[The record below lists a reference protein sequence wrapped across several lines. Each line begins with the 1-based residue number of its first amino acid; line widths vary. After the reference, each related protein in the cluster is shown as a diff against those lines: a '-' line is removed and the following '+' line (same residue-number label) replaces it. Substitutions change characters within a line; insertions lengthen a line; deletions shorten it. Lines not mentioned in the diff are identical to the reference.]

1 MQAPSA
7 ATARRWERVLA
18 YPFGICPGEL
28 FLWLFFFC
36 LNLYWAYY
44 WIIDNDYL
52 LEHKLAEKGTIHKNM
67 AAVGRISGL
76 QCNLLSAFVML
87 PVSRTGLWVDV
98 FAIPYDRA
106 IK

>member
-1 MQAPSA
+1 MA
-7 ATARRWERVLA
+7 LNA
-18 YPFGICPGEL
+18 Y
-28 FLWLFFFC
+28 WVQ
-36 LNLYWAYY
+36 YWVV
-44 WIIDNDYL
+44 DNDYVVV
-52 LEHKLAEKGTIHKNM
+52 HKVNEEGQINQHIAT
-67 AAVGRISGL
+67 VGRISGL